1 MMPRIGEKHDPMFIL
16 CPNIGEH
23 PTKVLKCTETW
34 DFGVQFT
41 LYLDLEPLVSFRDH
55 NVILGSLLVP

>member
-1 MMPRIGEKHDPMFIL
+1 MPRIGEKHDPMFIL

-41 LYLDLEPLVSFRDH
+41 LYLDLEPLVSF
-55 NVILGSLLVP
+55 